1 MKPSD
6 FHLSSAHLSV
16 MADRDEEP
24 PLDGLDTIAKAFL
37 VYTADSPPDRTNPS
51 LTGLLKDVRQLLQMD
66 IAFVAEFVEGQCV
79 IRKLD
84 MAGIEEHMP
93 KEDQGT
99 PLEESYCQ
107 RIVDGRLPHAIPDTS
122 ALSESLALE
131 ATKLLDIKAYLS
143 APVLLKDGRVYGT
156 LCCISHQRRSA
167 LGIRQSDALR
177 KVAAMVA
184 AEIERNRL

>member
-6 FHLSSAHLSV
+6 FHTYI
-16 MADRDEEP
+16 EP
-24 PLDGLDTIAKAFL
+24 PLDQLDEIAKAFL
-37 VYTADSPPDRTNPS
+37 VYTADSPPDNTNPS

-66 IAFVAEFVEGQCV
+66 IAFVAEFVEGMCV

-84 MAGIEEHMP
+84 TADIEEHMP
-93 KEDQGT
+93 KVDQGT

-107 RIVDGRLPHAIPDTS
+107 RIVDGRLPLAIPDTS
-122 ALSESLALE
+122 ALDESKALA
-131 ATKLLDIKAYLS
+131 ATKLVDIKAYLS
-143 APVLLKDGRVYGT
+143 APVLLKDGRIYGT

-177 KVAAMVA
+177 KVATLVA
-184 AEIERNRL
+184 AEIERNRP